1 MIKRTYPIFVLSLLL
16 SSCSQ
21 SIERLPA
28 ELELNDT
35 RLTVEDLH
43 TFGPAGINEAF
54 YYYLMPEE
62 VSKRIE
68 GQGISFFDN
77 LTTPSG
83 DPEWVAFSDWKTPPM
98 EKNEQWLRL
107 SYRFEPV
114 PELHLSEFYGD
125 ALMKNDPYLPRYE
138 FSGRIP
144 MDLRIRLS
152 EVLSDVGLSADADA
166 YYSFG
171 GYRGKS
177 LLVVMPSYQAVYY
190 LYRD

>member
-1 MIKRTYPIFVLSLLL
+1 MIKPAYLIYFVVLLL
-16 SSCSQ
+16 VSCSQ

-35 RLTVEDLH
+35 RLKIEDLH

-54 YYYLMPEE
+54 YYYLMSED
-62 VSKRIE
+62 VSRRIGE
-68 GQGISFFDN
+68 QGIAFFDN
-77 LTTPSG
+77 LSVPSS
-83 DPEWVAFSDWKTPPM
+83 DPEWMAFSDWKTPPI
-98 EKNEQWLRL
+98 EKNEQWLRH

-114 PELHLSEFYGD
+114 PELHLGEFYGD
-125 ALMKNDPYLPRYE
+125 ALMQNDPYLPRYG

>member
-1 MIKRTYPIFVLSLLL
+1 MYWEP
-16 SSCSQ
+16 
-21 SIERLPA
+21 
-28 ELELNDT
+28 
-35 RLTVEDLH
+35 
-43 TFGPAGINEAF
+43 F

-68 GQGISFFDN
+68 GQG
-77 LTTPSG
+77 
-83 DPEWVAFSDWKTPPM
+83 
-98 EKNEQWLRL
+98 
-107 SYRFEPV
+107 
-114 PELHLSEFYGD
+114 
-125 ALMKNDPYLPRYE
+125 
-138 FSGRIP
+138 
-144 MDLRIRLS
+144 LRIRLS